1 MVKEFDRERFRKMAI
16 KWQTFLTRTLIWLA
30 LEIIFNSIG
39 LDTLAD
45 YSEFII
51 YNKNAIAHLS

>member
-1 MVKEFDRERFRKMAI
+1 MEI

-30 LEIIFNSIG
+30 LEILFNSIG

-45 YSEFII
+45 YSEFIFE
-51 YNKNAIAHLS
+51 KNPIAHLS